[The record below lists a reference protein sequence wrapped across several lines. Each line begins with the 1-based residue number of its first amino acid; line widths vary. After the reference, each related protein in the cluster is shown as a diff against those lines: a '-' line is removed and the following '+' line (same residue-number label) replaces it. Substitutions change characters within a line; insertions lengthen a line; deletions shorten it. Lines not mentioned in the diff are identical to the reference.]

1 MSNLERLFNLA
12 GKENIDIHYF
22 NLKEIGCLGLSV
34 EKQDMNIIFLD
45 HTLKEDKYK
54 LIEVLSEEL
63 GHYFTSYENSI
74 SNINTYRDKLK
85 VSRCENK
92 ATRWATHF
100 LVNEDE
106 IIRLINGNITSL
118 HEIAEILGVDSKII
132 LKKLEYI
139 SKTKS
144 MLDLRNG
151 KYLVLTNLPNIYIY
165 EPLL

>member
-12 GKENIDIHYF
+12 EKENIDIHYF

-34 EKQDMNIIFLD
+34 EKQDLNIILLD
-45 HTLKEDKYK
+45 HTLKKNKYK
-54 LIEVLSEEL
+54 LLEVLSEEL
-63 GHYFTSYENSI
+63 GHYFTSYGNSI
-74 SNINTYRDKLK
+74 SNVNTYGDKLK

-92 ATRWATHF
+92 ATKWATHF
-100 LVNEDE
+100 LVTEDE
-106 IIRLINGNITSL
+106 IIKLINGNITSIY
-118 HEIAEILGVDSKII
+118 EIAEILGVNTKIV